1 MVEICSALLPL
12 AKNVLPQ
19 ILKTAGFSALSG
31 AVSGGIEKAIK
42 GKGLFEIPQNKVDR
56 LIKYKDYLTD
66 SQKKQINQ
74 ALQTGSGISR
84 FRLTKKQQ
92 EGGFLG
98 TLLASIGIP
107 LLMNAL
113 TGKGHGRGLHV
124 GPHLPTNTRNIYVP
138 KTGRGKS
145 KRQRSSSREK
155 QSVQQYSNYRS
166 NIVSCS
172 APRDKVVNIEKP
184 LSSID
189 LNKLI
194 KELNIKKFSGIFSRD
209 NLPKRIRK
217 EECGI
222 INLDDFSGPGTHW
235 VCWRNIDKNVCEY
248 FDSFGL
254 SIPFEVEKYL
264 IKSGK
269 TLFYSP
275 DEIQERLSV
284 LCGYWCLYYLI
295 ERRNGREI
303 FEVLHNPEFSP
314 NNQMVNYNFLKRYFN
329 IK

>member
-1 MVEICSALLPL
+1 M
-12 AKNVLPQ
+12 
-19 ILKTAGFSALSG
+19 T
-31 AVSGGIEKAIK
+31 
-42 GKGLFEIPQNKVDR
+42 
-56 LIKYKDYLTD
+56 
-66 SQKKQINQ
+66 
-74 ALQTGSGISR
+74 
-84 FRLTKKQQ
+84 KQQ

-98 TLLASIGIP
+98 ALLASIGIP
-107 LLMNAL
+107 LSMNAL
-113 TGKGHGRGLHV
+113 TGKGLHV
-124 GPHLPTNTRNIYVP
+124 GPHLPTNTRNIYVL
-138 KTGRGKS
+138 KTGRGKK

-155 QSVQQYSNYRS
+155 QSVQQYSNNRS
-166 NIVSCS
+166 NII
-172 APRDKVVNIEKP
+172 NIEKP

-189 LNKLI
+189 LNKLV
-194 KELNIKKFSGIFSRD
+194 KELNIKKFRGVFSRD

-222 INLDDFSGPGTHW
+222 INLDDFSGPGTHR
-235 VCWRNIDKNVCEY
+235 VCWRNIDENVCEY

-254 SIPFEVEKYL
+254 SVPFEIKEYL
-264 IKSGK
+264 MKSGK

-295 ERRNGREI
+295 ERQNGKEI

-314 NNQMVNYNFLKRYFN
+314 NNQMVNYNFLKKYFN